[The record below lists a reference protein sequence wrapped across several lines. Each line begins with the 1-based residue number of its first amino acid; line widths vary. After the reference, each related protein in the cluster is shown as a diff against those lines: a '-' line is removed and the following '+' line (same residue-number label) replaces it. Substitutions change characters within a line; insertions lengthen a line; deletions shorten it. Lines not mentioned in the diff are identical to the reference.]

1 MRLLS
6 WNVNGLRAVQ
16 KRGFLDWFLSDAPEA
31 LCLQETKAS
40 PDQLDDE
47 LIEVPGYHVYF
58 DSHKFKK
65 GYSGVALYSKA
76 EPISVEYGI
85 GIDLYDTEGRMIIAE
100 YPSFILCNVYFP
112 NGKMEGRLSYKLD
125 FYEEFLAY
133 CDERREDGHS
143 IIICGDFNTAHHPI
157 DLKHPKANEEIS
169 GFLPIE
175 REWMDKLEDHG
186 YVDAYRH
193 LYPERVQYSWWSYMR
208 RARERDSGWR
218 LDYHYV
224 TEDLLP
230 RVKDAKILTDV
241 MGSDH
246 CPVELDLD

>member
-16 KRGFLDWFLSDAPEA
+16 KKGFLDWFLSESPEV

-47 LIEVPGYHVYF
+47 LLEVPGYHAYF
-58 DSHKFKK
+58 DSHKTKK
-65 GYSGVALYSKA
+65 GYSGVALYTKA

-85 GIDLYDTEGRMIIAE
+85 GIDIYDTEGRMIIAE
-100 YPSFILCNVYFP
+100 YPGFILCNVYFP

-133 CDERREDGHS
+133 CDERREDGAS

-157 DLKHPKANEEIS
+157 DLKNPKANEEIS
-169 GFLPIE
+169 GFLSVE
-175 REWMDKLEDHG
+175 RAWMDKLESHG

-193 LYPERVQYSWWSYMR
+193 MYPERVQYSWWSYMR

-218 LDYHYV
+218 LDYHYIS
-224 TEDLLP
+224 EDLLP
-230 RVKDAKILTDV
+230 RVKDARILTDV

-246 CPVELDLD
+246 CPVELDLT

>member
-1 MRLLS
+1 MRLIS
-6 WNVNGLRAVQ
+6 WNVNGLRAAAG
-16 KRGFLDWFLSDAPEA
+16 KGFMAWFNAAQPDVLG
-31 LCLQETKAS
+31 LQETKAN
-40 PDQLDDE
+40 PDQLDAA
-47 LIEVPGYHVYF
+47 LVNVPGYHVYF
-58 DSHKFKK
+58 DSHKTKK

-100 YPSFILCNVYFP
+100 YPDFILLNVYFP

-133 CDERREDGHS
+133 CDERKADGKS
-143 IIICGDFNTAHHPI
+143 LIICGDFNTAHHPI
-157 DLKHPKANEEIS
+157 DLKNPKANEDTS

-175 REWMDKLEDHG
+175 RAWMDKLEAHG

-193 LYPERVQYSWWSYMR
+193 LYPDKVEYSWWSYMMK
-208 RARERDSGWR
+208 ARERNTGWR

-230 RVKDAKILTDV
+230 RIQDAKILTGV

-246 CPVELDLD
+246 CPVELVLS